1 MALRHQGPSRLAPSS
16 PTMKSSLP
24 WGSGDSEAGEL
35 SLAFQR
41 RFTVCAGGDHMEVHV
56 RTRAGQGGRET
67 QALGDF

>member
-1 MALRHQGPSRLAPSS
+1 
-16 PTMKSSLP
+16 MKSSLP

-56 RTRAGQGGRET
+56 RTREGQGGRET